1 MEINEYNIK
10 AAYETATESE
20 KRLLSNLFPDLML
33 GRKKDVTERIK
44 TFEDACAELGENH
57 PLVTQYML
65 ISGALNG
72 KEQTYDIIA
81 YLKLRIICTALNEGW
96 EPQFTKDECRWKPW
110 FILYTDEE
118 LSEYNEEWKNAHA
131 LKMFRQKHPSNY
143 DGIAS
148 AGSSRT
154 NSQSFTN
161 IGSHLYLK
169 SEDLAT
175 YCGTQFIDVWEDFS
189 LL

>member
-1 MEINEYNIK
+1 MEINEQNIK

-33 GRKKDVTERIK
+33 GRKQDVTERIK

-65 ISGALNG
+65 ISGAHKGEEL
-72 KEQTYDIIA
+72 TDDIIA
-81 YLKLRIICTALNEGW
+81 YLKLRIICTAINEGW

-118 LSEYNEEWKNAHA
+118 
-131 LKMFRQKHPSNY
+131 RQSIMRS
-143 DGIAS
+143 G
-148 AGSSRT
+148 RT
-154 NSQSFTN
+154 LTP
-161 IGSHLYLK
+161 
-169 SEDLAT
+169 
-175 YCGTQFIDVWEDFS
+175 
-189 LL
+189 